1 MTKARDLSK
10 LLSTSNGKI
19 AGSNLDVSFENIS
32 DTGTEGT
39 KVASGTTAQRGSTAG
54 QWRYNTTTGFFEG
67 RGASSFST
75 LEPIPTI
82 TSVDVTTVDTNAG
95 GNVTFVITG
104 TNFSSGGTIV
114 FVGNAGTDINAST
127 TTFNSATQVTA
138 VAPNASFLNAQEP
151 YKIKFTSATGVTGT
165 SGSGLINVNTAPTWT
180 TAAGSLGI
188 IYDSARGNTL
198 TVAATDAD
206 SDTIAYSVQSGSLP
220 AGASLNSSNGQITGF
235 SAVGSD
241 TTSSFDIRATA
252 GGKTA
257 DRNFNITV
265 KPPVTTVFNYTGG
278 DQSWTVPTGLTSVNV
293 WLWGAGGG
301 SDNQSNRGGAG
312 GFIKGTLAVSAG
324 DHKIVVGQGG
334 QGGNND
340 SNTTNYVNVYGG
352 GGAGYENASGGGL
365 SGIFTG
371 SGAVFQSGTN
381 PYNSQSGHWTPV
393 PTDHSR
399 TLVVAGGGGGG
410 DPGSQFGGGAGYPT
424 GSAGVDGN
432 GTAGQGGTQ
441 SAGGN
446 YGGGLLVGGDGN
458 TRNNISGGGTRW
470 LSGGGAGYYGGGYPA
485 GNDSGGGGGSNG
497 YSNALTNVTTH
508 TSSVTRDVEGTSESN
523 YGNNAGYGGNGNN
536 TPTSGEGYQNQGGGY
551 YGRVVISY

>member
-1 MTKARDLSK
+1 MARNRDLSK
-10 LLSTSNGKI
+10 LLSTANGKI
-19 AGSNLDVSFENIS
+19 TGSNLDVSFENIS

-39 KVASGTTAQRGSTAG
+39 KVASGTTAQRGSTTG
-54 QWRYNTTTGFFEG
+54 QWRYNSTTGFFEG
-67 RGASSFST
+67 RGASEFST
-75 LEPIPTI
+75 LEPTPTV
-82 TSVDVTTVDTNAG
+82 TSVNVTEVDSQAG
-95 GNVTFVITG
+95 GNQTIVVTG
-104 TNFSSGGTIV
+104 TNFTTGGTIS
-114 FVGNAGTDINAST
+114 FVGSSAEFNAST
-127 TTFNSATQVTA
+127 TTHNSTTQQTA
-138 VAPNASFLNAQEP
+138 VAPKASFLNAQEP
-151 YKIKFTSATGVTGT
+151 YKIKFTSATGIVGQSPT
-165 SGSGLINVNTAPTWT
+165 GLISVDTSPTWT
-180 TAAGSLGI
+180 TASGNLGT
-188 IYDSARGNTL
+188 IYDSMRGNTL
-198 TVAATDAD
+198 TVVASDPD
-206 SDTIAYSVQSGSLP
+206 GDTITYSVQSGSLP

-241 TTSSFDIRATA
+241 TTSNFTIRATA
-252 GGKTA
+252 NSKTT
-257 DRNFNITV
+257 DRAFSIIV
-265 KPPVTTVFNYTGG
+265 KQPVTTAFSYTGA
-278 DQSWTVPTGLTSVNV
+278 DQSFTVPTGLTSMSV

-301 SDNQSNRGGAG
+301 SDNSSNKGGAG

-324 DHKIVVGQGG
+324 DHKIVVGSGG

-340 SNTTNYVNVYGG
+340 ANSTNYVNVYGG

-381 PYNSQSGHWTPV
+381 SYNSQSGHWTPV

-410 DPGSQFGGGAGYPT
+410 DPDSQFGGGAGYPT
-424 GSAGVDGN
+424 GSAGVNGN

-446 YGGGLLVGGDGN
+446 YGGGVLVGGDGN

-470 LSGGGAGYYGGGYPA
+470 LAGGGAGYYGGGYPA
-485 GNDSGGGGGSNG
+485 GNDSAGGGGSNG

-508 TSSVTRDVEGTSESN
+508 TGSVTRFVEGYSENN

-536 TPTSGEGYQNQGGGY
+536 TPTSGEGYQNGGGGY
-551 YGRVVISY
+551 HGRVVISY